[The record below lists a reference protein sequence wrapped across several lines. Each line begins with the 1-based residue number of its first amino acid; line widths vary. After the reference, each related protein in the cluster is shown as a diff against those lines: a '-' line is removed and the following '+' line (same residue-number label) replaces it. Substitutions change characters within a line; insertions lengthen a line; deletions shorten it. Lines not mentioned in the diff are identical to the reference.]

1 LHVASNEMRRRRAA
15 LCMVGLSAIAGAAF
29 AGCDGSQPATADFS
43 TLLAPSQGQATG
55 SVWSPRAAPNPLRPQ
70 FRWSPVAGAAGY
82 EIQIDDSCLSPV
94 PGGCTFPT
102 PEIDAQTT
110 DSAFVPSADLP
121 VSMTPPVGRR
131 YMWRVRSCDTSGAC
145 GLWSRTNYVD
155 VGRQRQDFNGDGY
168 ADLAVAAGGSN
179 PNAVFVY
186 FGGPALPVSAG
197 WTIRGDTSASPL
209 GGSGFSRLRWL
220 GDLNGDGFAD
230 LAVGV
235 ERESGDSVRVYFGG
249 TSPATDP
256 ALEIADSAS
265 TGSSLWTLLAS
276 DLNGDGAADLF
287 QAYWGDPSG
296 TYVVS
301 YGPFL
306 GEGSAQTFINDPTV
320 VATCD
325 FDSDGYADLVTSND
339 HLLRGGPNGPF
350 GGSGSEPISAGGAE
364 GAIACAWN
372 VNGLGGA
379 NLLVDLGTTAAR
391 LQLQSSPTN
400 PGAQACDGPLP
411 ALSPGPSGYGQG
423 HPNGDAVADVGDA
436 DGDGYDDLLVGDFRN
451 NRAALFFG
459 GCPATR
465 VSELPGLSD
474 LGGNPSA
481 GGAVAAAGDLDGDG
495 FPDLAVANVYG
506 NFDSI
511 CSGEVYLY
519 RGGVVVDTTPTSVL
533 LDPDSPPP
541 AGGCRGDAFGLALD

>member
-1 LHVASNEMRRRRAA
+1 MRRRRAA
-15 LCMVGLSAIAGAAF
+15 LCTVGLSAIAGATF
-29 AGCDGSQPATADFS
+29 AGCDSSHRATADVP
-43 TLLAPSQGQATG
+43 TLLAPYQGQETG

-70 FRWSPVAGAAGY
+70 FRWSPVPGAAGY
-82 EIQIDDSCLSPV
+82 EIQIDDSCLSPL
-94 PGGCTFPT
+94 PGGCSFPT

-131 YMWRVRSCDTSGAC
+131 YMWRVRSCDASGAC
-145 GLWSRTNYVD
+145 GSWSRTNYVD

-168 ADLAVAAGGSN
+168 ADLAVAAGGST

-197 WTIRGDTSASPL
+197 WTIRGDASPSPL
-209 GGSGFSRLRWL
+209 DEGFGFRHLRWL
-220 GDLNGDGFAD
+220 GDLNGDGYAD

-235 ERESGDSVRVYFGG
+235 ERESGDSVRIYFGG
-249 TSPATDP
+249 ASPATDP

-265 TGSSLWTLLAS
+265 AGSSLWTLLAS
-276 DLNGDGAADLF
+276 DLNGDGMADLF
-287 QAYWGDPSG
+287 QAYWGEPSG

-301 YGPFL
+301 YGPSL
-306 GEGSAQTFINDPTV
+306 GEGSAQTYINDPTV

-325 FDSDGYADLVTSND
+325 FDSDGYADLVTSDD
-339 HLLRGGPNGPF
+339 HLLPGGPNGPF
-350 GGSGSEPISAGGAE
+350 GGSGPRPIPAGGGR
-364 GAIACAWN
+364 GAIACPWN
-372 VNGLGGA
+372 ANGLGSA
-379 NLLVDLGTTAAR
+379 SLLVDLGPGATAPR
-391 LQLQSSPTN
+391 LELFSSPTT
-400 PGAQACDGPLP
+400 PGAAACDGPLP
-411 ALSPGPSGYGQG
+411 ALPPGPKGVGPAP
-423 HPNGDAVADVGDA
+423 PNGDAVADVGDA
-436 DGDGYDDLLVGDFRN
+436 DGDGYDDLLVGDPRN

-474 LGGNPSA
+474 LGGNPYT

-495 FPDLAVANVYG
+495 FPDLAVANIYG
-506 NFDSI
+506 NFDSV

-533 LDPDSPPP
+533 LDPDLPPP
-541 AGGCRGDAFGLALD
+541 PGGCRGDGFGLALD

>member
-1 LHVASNEMRRRRAA
+1 MRRRRAA
-15 LCMVGLSAIAGAAF
+15 LCTVGLSAIAGAAF
-29 AGCDGSQPATADFS
+29 AGCDGSQPATADFP

-186 FGGPALPVSAG
+186 FGGPALPVSPG

-249 TSPATDP
+249 ASPATDP
-256 ALEIADSAS
+256 AVEIADSAS

-350 GGSGSEPISAGGAE
+350 GGRGSEPISAGGAE

-400 PGAQACDGPLP
+400 PGAQACDGSLP

-465 VSELPGLSD
+465 VSELPGLRD

-481 GGAVAAAGDLDGDG
+481 GSAVAAAGDLDGDG